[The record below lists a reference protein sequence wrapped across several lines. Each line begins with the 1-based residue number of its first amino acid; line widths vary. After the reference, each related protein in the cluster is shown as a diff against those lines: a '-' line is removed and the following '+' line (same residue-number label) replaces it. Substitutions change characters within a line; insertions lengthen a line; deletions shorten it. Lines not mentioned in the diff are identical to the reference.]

1 MTGANASWRRW
12 EEEGD
17 GVSFCRFL
25 LLVCKARAS
34 AVRYTLGGLLLASS
48 RRQWRR
54 RLWRRRL
61 WRRRRERERER
72 EMRGGEER
80 RRGARRGERRRATL
94 RAGAACMISIYGV
107 DEDEEEGGG
116 CVGAGACVRSRM
128 EGEGGREGTAQTVG
142 LPFACGVERVRVECE
157 SEQENSSA
165 EEVLSG
171 VDRRESSVV
180 GRRS

>member
-1 MTGANASWRRW
+1 
-12 EEEGD
+12 
-17 GVSFCRFL
+17 
-25 LLVCKARAS
+25 
-34 AVRYTLGGLLLASS
+34 
-48 RRQWRR
+48 
-54 RLWRRRL
+54 
-61 WRRRRERERER
+61 
-72 EMRGGEER
+72 MRGGEER

-128 EGEGGREGTAQTVG
+128 EGTEAGVGEGREGTAQTVG

-171 VDRRESSVV
+171 VDRREAVSSGEDRRAWVCLSSGFTETVRVLASLCNNKVV
-180 GRRS
+180 QAHPHRFSDFTP